1 MMKKAVSKRRR
12 PILLIAQRVQMLCV
26 AFLLFSLGEVKAQVG
41 EFRSDLAIGFNA
53 GVALNSLSFDPSIK
67 QKMHVGPNA
76 GLTIRYTCE
85 KYFKTYCALQVELNY
100 AQLGWKEEIF
110 NSAGE
115 PLPDTYVRHQHYV
128 QLPLLARLAWG
139 REKQGFMGYLVAG
152 PQVGFC
158 VGEDS
163 ERSDTWTVGADG
175 LPDRPNNMS
184 AQYDMPI
191 ENKFDYGITAGIGV
205 ELSTRAGHI
214 LLEGRYYYALS
225 DIYGNSKK
233 DVFGRSAHG
242 TLMAKVSY
250 LFGVGKKK

>member
-1 MMKKAVSKRRR
+1 MKVNADSKFRA
-12 PILLIAQRVQMLCV
+12 PFLLILSRTLILCL
-26 AFLLFSLGEVKAQVG
+26 ALSFLFVGNAKAQVG
-41 EFRSDLAIGFNA
+41 EFRSDLSIGFNA

-76 GLTIRYTCE
+76 GLTLRYTCE

-110 NSAGE
+110 NSKSE

-128 QLPLLARLAWG
+128 QLPFMARLAWG
-139 REKQGFMGYLVAG
+139 KEKQGFMGYFLAG

-158 VGEDS
+158 VGEAS
-163 ERSDTWTVGADG
+163 KRGDTWTVGADG
-175 LPDRPNNMS
+175 NPDRPNNMY
-184 AQYDMPI
+184 AQYEMPI
-191 ENKFDYGITAGIGV
+191 ENKFDYGITAGVGV
-205 ELSTRAGHI
+205 EMNTRAGHI

-250 LFGVGKKK
+250 LFGVGKKQ

>member
-1 MMKKAVSKRRR
+1 MCSSQKNNRRLSCLTR
-12 PILLIAQRVQMLCV
+12 SRVLLLCL
-26 AFLLFSLGEVKAQVG
+26 ALGVFGFGGVKAQVG
-41 EFRSDLAIGFNA
+41 EYRSDLVIGFNA
-53 GVALNSLSFDPSIK
+53 GVALNTISFDPSIK

-110 NSAGE
+110 NSKNE

-139 REKQGFMGYLVAG
+139 CEKQGFMGYLVAG

-158 VGEDS
+158 VGEAS

>member
-1 MMKKAVSKRRR
+1 MKVNAESKSR
-12 PILLIAQRVQMLCV
+12 PLFRLISPRVLMLCL
-26 AFLLFSLGEVKAQVG
+26 ALLLLCVGHLKAQVG

-67 QKMHVGPNA
+67 QKMHVGANA
-76 GLTIRYTCE
+76 GLTVRYTCE

-100 AQLGWKEEIF
+100 AQLGWKEDIF
-110 NSAGE
+110 NSKSE

-128 QLPLLARLAWG
+128 QLPFMARLAWG
-139 REKQGFMGYLVAG
+139 KEKQGFMGYLLAG

-158 VGEDS
+158 VGETS
-163 ERSDTWTVGADG
+163 ERSDTWTVGTDG
-175 LPDRPNNMS
+175 NPDRPNNMY

-191 ENKFDYGITAGIGV
+191 EKKFDYGITAGVGV

-233 DVFGRSAHG
+233 DVFERSAHG

>member
-1 MMKKAVSKRRR
+1 MCSSQKNNRRLSCLTR
-12 PILLIAQRVQMLCV
+12 SRVLLLCL
-26 AFLLFSLGEVKAQVG
+26 AFGVFGFGGVKAQVG
-41 EFRSDLAIGFNA
+41 EYRSDLVIGFNA
-53 GVALNSLSFDPSIK
+53 GVALNTISFDPSIK

-76 GLTIRYTCE
+76 GLTVRYTCE

-110 NSAGE
+110 NSKNE

-139 REKQGFMGYLVAG
+139 REEQGFMGYLVAG

-158 VGEDS
+158 VGEAS

-205 ELSTRAGHI
+205 ELSTSAGHI

>member
-1 MMKKAVSKRRR
+1 MCSSQKNNRRLSCLTR
-12 PILLIAQRVQMLCV
+12 SRVLLLCL
-26 AFLLFSLGEVKAQVG
+26 ALGVFGFGGVKAQVG
-41 EFRSDLAIGFNA
+41 EYRSDLVIGFNA
-53 GVALNSLSFDPSIK
+53 GVALNTISFDPSIK

-110 NSAGE
+110 NSKNE

-128 QLPLLARLAWG
+128 QLPLLAHLAWG

-158 VGEDS
+158 VGEAS
-163 ERSDTWTVGADG
+163 ERSDIWTVGADG